1 LLASAGTVLPV
12 ALPPS
17 QYRRSAQWIHTA
29 ALAAGLVLLLS
40 GLVSVQVGLILL
52 SIASVAALPVLVS
65 RHSELLRSTV
75 LWLWVSWWLL
85 WMLSLT
91 WSATPGA
98 AHWDAMWGLVV
109 IPAVMPVAH
118 KPARWLFPVAIG
130 VGLHSLTQAT
140 AWSGLIDTTWFTEV
154 RKPFRGLHWY
164 SPYVA
169 VWAMTSMLLM
179 IGAAACKSRRGVRIA
194 ALVLAIAAVVG
205 LLLTMNRTSWVVA
218 GAAVVLLAVS
228 QVITL
233 RRQQRQWMLPAA
245 LTACLLTIAAAAF
258 VSLKMDAHFGQA
270 QRDIMRLAGE
280 DEDASAGSRF
290 DSSVGRRV
298 LWWNAGWELLLD
310 RPVLGHGAGSTELSL
325 AKKEAELPSE
335 WGAAVPGFITHNPH
349 CSLLSTAIEQGGLG
363 VLLLLGLSITGV
375 IRSWRVGQHMH
386 QLVGLAPAWLA
397 LLAFSLTHAV
407 LLEPYTVAL
416 ISLLVAASMAQRRE
430 PEEGHLSQ

>member
-1 LLASAGTVLPV
+1 MPV
-12 ALPPS
+12 PPPLTNYC
-17 QYRRSAQWIHTA
+17 QAAQWIHA
-29 ALAAGLVLLLS
+29 ATLAAGMALLPS
-40 GLVSVQVGLILL
+40 GLVSAQVGLILL
-52 SIASVAALPVLVS
+52 SIASIAALPVLVS
-65 RHSELLRSTV
+65 GHRALLRSSV
-75 LWLWVSWWLL
+75 LWLWIFWWLL

-109 IPAVMPVAH
+109 IPAMMPVTH
-118 KPARWLFPVAIG
+118 NPARWLWPMAIG
-130 VGLHSLTQAT
+130 VGLHSLAQAT

-179 IGAAACKSRRGVRIA
+179 IGVAACQSRRGVRIA

-205 LLLTMNRTSWVVA
+205 LLLTMNRTSWIVG
-218 GAAVVLLAVS
+218 GAAVVILAARWA
-228 QVITL
+228 IT
-233 RRQQRQWMLPAA
+233 RHHGKRQWILPSA
-245 LTACLLTIAAAAF
+245 LTAGLLVVAAVAF

-280 DEDASAGSRF
+280 NEDASAGARF

-310 RPVLGHGAGSTELSL
+310 RPLLGHGAGSIELSL
-325 AKKEAELPSE
+325 AKKEAQLPSE

-349 CSLLSTAIEQGGLG
+349 SSLIATAIEQGGLG
-363 VLLLLGLSITGV
+363 VLLLLALSITGV
-375 IRSWRVGQHMH
+375 MRSWRVGEHMQ

-397 LLAFSLTHAV
+397 MLAIGLTHAV

-416 ISLLVAASMAQRRE
+416 VSLLVAASMAERQE
-430 PEEGHLSQ
+430 PEADRLSQ

>member
-205 LLLTMNRTSWVVA
+205 LLLTMNRT
-218 GAAVVLLAVS
+218 
-228 QVITL
+228 
-233 RRQQRQWMLPAA
+233 A

-430 PEEGHLSQ
+430 PEESRLSQ

>member
-1 LLASAGTVLPV
+1 LLGSAGTVLPV
-12 ALPPS
+12 ALTPS
-17 QYRRSAQWIHTA
+17 QYRRSAQRIHTA

-205 LLLTMNRTSWVVA
+205 LLLTMNRTSWVALGLNQALDEECCGGTQDGNYCSTVLFLA
-218 GAAVVLLAVS
+218 TAPDRLNCRWPKRKLSCHRSGARLYRDSLP
-228 QVITL
+228 IT
-233 RRQQRQWMLPAA
+233 RTAHSFPQQSSKAA
-245 LTACLLTIAAAAF
+245 LVCYCCL
-258 VSLKMDAHFGQA
+258 D
-270 QRDIMRLAGE
+270 
-280 DEDASAGSRF
+280 
-290 DSSVGRRV
+290 
-298 LWWNAGWELLLD
+298 
-310 RPVLGHGAGSTELSL
+310 
-325 AKKEAELPSE
+325 
-335 WGAAVPGFITHNPH
+335 
-349 CSLLSTAIEQGGLG
+349 
-363 VLLLLGLSITGV
+363 
-375 IRSWRVGQHMH
+375 
-386 QLVGLAPAWLA
+386 
-397 LLAFSLTHAV
+397 
-407 LLEPYTVAL
+407 
-416 ISLLVAASMAQRRE
+416 
-430 PEEGHLSQ
+430 